1 MPPFGTVFGNL
12 GTGMLSSAGSS
23 FGSSAGSGLGDAL
36 FGGIKAKR
44 QWKYEQKAMKLQQ
57 RYVLEQMAKSAEY
70 QLAHDK
76 EMFDYENTYNEPS
89 KVFDRYLKAGVTPAA
104 VLGSSGVGINATVPA
119 GSGGAPSGSSPSG
132 GSPNPGGVTPMP
144 SDPLMI
150 AQIGVAKS
158 TEDRNNADASLSRAQ
173 AKEVS
178 NRTMSPDDYKTIFDA
193 NTRAVIAGITN
204 TKALA
209 DLNKALSDIARADAD
224 VANTLVGY
232 KIQDFI
238 AQAAVHKEQ
247 YDQIRRYNDQYFDP
261 VMEATILLDRARA
274 FEASASANLSV
285 ADTKL
290 ANIRYVDAANW
301 LQLNWDEEFDIP
313 VRNEKG
319 QVTHTKRVTGREMA
333 KAIMTLD
340 FDEREL
346 TTYTQRWELRNEKNR
361 PGYDMLR
368 YFSGAVGAA
377 AGAAMTRAAA
387 GPVRTSE
394 VSTEHYDQNGEF
406 IGGSM
411 VRRRD
416 MRGRSRK

>member
-1 MPPFGTVFGNL
+1 MPFGKQFIQ
-12 GTGMLSSAGSS
+12 GMASSAGSS
-23 FGSSAGSGLGDAL
+23 FGASAGSGLGDL
-36 FGGIKAKR
+36 IFGGIKAKR
-44 QWKYEQKAMKLQQ
+44 QWKYQQEAMKLQQ
-57 RYVLEQMAKSAEY
+57 RYALEQMAKSAEY

-76 EMFDYENTYNEPS
+76 EMFDYENAYNEPS

-104 VLGSSGVGINATVPA
+104 VLGSSGVGVNATVSA
-119 GSGGAPSGSSPSG
+119 GSGGAPSGGPGPSG
-132 GSPNPGGVTPMP
+132 GAPNAGGVTPMP
-144 SDPLMI
+144 SDPLMV

-158 TEDRNNADASLSRAQ
+158 TEARNSADASLSRAQ
-173 AKEVS
+173 AKEVT
-178 NRTMSPDDYKTIFDA
+178 NRTMSPEDYKAIFDA
-193 NTRAVIAGITN
+193 NTRAVNAGITN

-224 VANTLVGY
+224 IANTLVGY

-238 AQAAVHKEQ
+238 AQAAIHQEQ
-247 YDQIRRYNDQYFDP
+247 YDQLRRYNDKYFDP
-261 VMEATILLDRARA
+261 VMEATVLLDRARA

-285 ADTKL
+285 VNTRL
-290 ANIRYVDAANW
+290 ANVRYVDAANW
-301 LQLNWDEEFDIP
+301 LQLNWDEEFDVPI
-313 VRNEKG
+313 RDEKG
-319 QVTHTKRVTGREMA
+319 KVVRTEKVSGREMA

-387 GPVRTSE
+387 GPVHTSE
-394 VSTEHYDQNGEF
+394 VSTEHYDRNGEF

-411 VRRRD
+411 ARRRD
-416 MRGRSRK
+416 IRGFSRK